1 MNRHLHRIIFN
12 AARGMRMVVQE
23 TASSTGKGKSKPTG
37 GPGGAG
43 AAVKAVALLG
53 ALVALPGEA
62 QIVGAP
68 NVPANLRPTVLVAP
82 NGVPLINIQTPSA
95 AGVSRNVYQQ
105 FNVAP
110 NGAILNNSR
119 TNVQSQLGGFV
130 QGNPYLATGP
140 ARIILNEVNGG
151 SPSQLRGYIE
161 VAGQR
166 AEVVIANPAG
176 ISVDGGGFINASR
189 ATLTTGTPQFNAV
202 GGLDSFLVRGGTITI
217 DGAGL
222 DASKTDYAAILAR
235 AVQANAGIWASELK
249 VVTGANTVSAD
260 HSQVTPTA
268 GTGTAPTFALD
279 VAALG
284 GMYAGK
290 ITLIGTEAGLGVRNA
305 GTIQAAPGAAALMGA
320 GQLVVT
326 SAGRLENIGTLQ
338 ATADANLAASA
349 LANSGRISSGGN
361 LKITTQGD
369 LANALNG
376 AGGTLEGARL
386 ELASTGGDI
395 DNRGGTLRQTSS
407 AGLGLSAPALSNTS
421 GGVIGLEPVAAAPST
436 SGTGTGGGTGTG
448 TGTGGTTD
456 PAAPTT
462 GTGTETGSG
471 STVTPAPYVPPSPG
485 AITASGTIRNDS
497 GKIYAGG
504 PISLQ
509 SANINN
515 NGGTLNVANMAV
527 SQPTFDNH
535 GGTLNVSNGFSA
547 NVDRFDNTGGTLNAG
562 SLNIT
567 TTGDLINVGGTLTSA
582 TDATLTVGGQADN
595 TRGVISAT
603 GALTAN
609 AAGAVNNT
617 GGTLVANQGVAL
629 GAGSLDNTQGSIQSA
644 QAAVQLGVTNQLT
657 NGSSGTIGA
666 ATDLKVQAGS
676 LVNSNGAS
684 LRGANDV
691 SVAVGGAM
699 TNDGSI
705 TAGRHTAV
713 AAGSLQS
720 GSTGVLGAGIQSDGK
735 LGAAGDLVVT
745 TSGALVANGTNLAA
759 GNATLQGASVD
770 LSASQTSA
778 ANIAVTATQGNV
790 TTDKA
795 TITTPGTLSVT
806 ANAQPSQTL
815 VNEGGKLS
823 ANQLD
828 LNVSNLAN
836 TNGGEIVQT
845 GTRATTIAT
854 SGAIDNSGAT
864 LASNGS
870 LALTA
875 ASLNNRGGTLQAAQ
889 VSDLSVNVTGLLDN
903 GQGEI
908 SAGGN
913 TTLQAGSLANDA
925 GRVTAATGDVA
936 STTSG
941 ATSNRGGTI
950 AANGST
956 ALNAGSLDNS
966 GGTVS
971 ALNRLAVN
979 VQGAVDNT
987 AGTLAATQELA
998 LDAGSLANDKGSIQ
1012 SAQAATQVNVTGAL
1026 TNGQGYIGAA
1036 TDLSVQAGSLSNAA
1050 GGSLRGANDTTVAVA
1065 GLLANDGS
1073 ITAGRNATITTGSLQ
1088 GGSTG
1093 VLGAGV
1099 QSDGKLGTVGE
1110 LSVTV
1115 SGALATHGTNLA
1127 AGNAAL
1133 QGASVDV
1140 SAGQTSAANIAITAT
1155 QGDVITSKATVVTP
1169 GTLSVTANSKAPQ
1182 TLVNDAGRLNAKQLD
1197 LKLSNLAN
1205 TNGGEIVQTG
1215 TGATTIATTGTLNNN
1230 GGRIASNGQDLSLGG
1245 ANITNAGGKIEH
1257 AGVGTLS
1264 IAGGSYNGTNG
1275 QVTANGALTVAMS
1288 GAFNQDGATAAVSAK
1303 HITIDAG
1310 SLGNRAGAH
1319 IVQTGADATR
1329 ITVVGALDNG
1339 GGTLA
1344 SNGNTTVAA
1353 GSLSNQ
1359 GGILRA
1365 AEASD
1370 LGLTVGGLLDNSS
1383 KGVIGAGG
1391 TTTIAAGS
1399 LSNNAGSVTA
1409 AEDLSVT
1416 VGGAASNVGGTLAAN
1431 GNTTLVAG
1439 TLDNSSGTA
1448 AAVNG
1453 NLSVTTSGA
1462 TTNNGGTLQ
1471 AGAATTLLN
1480 SGLNNVAGKIFGN
1493 SLAVNT
1499 RANGQ
1504 NNALDNTQG
1513 TLAATTTVAVN
1524 SGALINA
1531 AGLIQSGGAMTIDT
1545 NGQLLTN
1552 TNAAGYINGQGG
1564 ISSGGTLNLTTGS
1577 VNNNA
1582 GFIGAKNAVTASTQG
1597 FSNTGAG
1604 LVLGQSTVAINT
1616 NAAAYDNTGGRTL
1629 AAGDLA
1635 VNAGT
1640 LTNTSGLIR
1649 SAATTTLNAG
1659 RIVNTSTLGTE
1670 QGIEGL
1676 NVAVGAGNLDNS
1688 SGAIRADVNAT
1699 ITSGGTV
1706 NNTNGLISAGNTLAI
1721 ADPNAANPGAK
1732 TLNLVNTG
1740 GTLVADKSL
1749 KIDVANFSGDG
1760 RAVSG
1765 QNLSIA
1771 LQQDIVNNGEVAANG
1786 NLSYTTT
1793 GNFTNNGKLL
1803 GGQTLTV
1810 GGNNVDNTANAEMS
1824 GTNTI
1829 VNAGGTLTNRGLI
1842 DSRGETEINAG
1853 ALNNIGTG
1861 RIYGDAISIS
1871 AGTLLNDSETA
1882 NGVTK
1887 AGTIASRGDLDVG
1900 AGTITNREHALIYS
1914 QGNMYIGGALD
1925 ANRQAIGQGGT
1936 LDNLSA
1942 DIESIGDMS
1951 ISMAQVN
1958 NRDVHIQKGAPTVTP
1973 STLTG
1978 IAPNTLVGSG
1988 VGRTTTYPLDEVN
2001 VDPVNGFVYL
2011 KATGELVGIGG
2022 YAVWHNAITTTE
2034 DTATNIDPAHLV
2046 AGGSMTV
2053 NGRLYNE
2060 NSQVLA
2066 GGTIT
2071 ATDYQSYQL
2080 TGTRTITGSATV
2092 IDNKGQVQAMNVPLI
2107 LPPQTISLGAYK
2119 YQENIN
2125 AAAGY
2130 NAGVAPVGSGTGGAT
2145 GKGAVGGGQG
2155 PATIVEVPANVG
2167 DTVKVDGQSAGSATG
2182 STGPDGTT
2190 ATQLGTGATD
2200 VGANGA
2206 ATGTASSAQAG
2217 ASRTVPMVVRT
2228 SMPNVRIPN
2237 ASLFNLRAGPGS
2249 YLIETDPRFA
2259 NYRNWLSSDYLLN
2272 SLGQDPSNIL
2282 KRLGDGFYEQKLIRE
2297 QVAQLTGYRYL
2308 DGYNSDEDQYM
2319 ALMDAGVTFAKQY
2332 GLRPGVAL
2340 SAAQMAQLTSDIVWL
2355 VEQTVIL
2362 PDGTTQRVLVPQVY
2376 VRVRPGDIDGS
2387 GALLSADAAI
2397 IKSSGDVTNT
2407 GTIAGRR
2414 LVSITA
2420 ENVNNLG
2427 GRISGGSVALDAR
2440 SDLNNIGGTIDVRDA
2455 AMLTAGRDI
2464 NIRTTTQSTGGLL
2477 NNTAV
2482 DRVAGVYVSDPGGVL
2497 LASAGRDVN
2506 LVGAVL
2512 ANVGKDS
2519 RTLVNAE
2526 RDVNLGTVSE
2536 SSTIFASG
2544 GNKGRSFSA
2553 VSSQS
2558 REIGSTIVGSGSVA
2572 ITAGND
2578 VRARAA
2584 DVSAGGTLAVTAEHD
2599 IRIDAGQ
2606 SSQAILT
2613 TSNSSRKTL
2622 TSKSSSSEIK
2632 AQSDTT
2638 VLGSNFSGQNV
2649 VMSAG
2654 NDLGV
2659 RGSRVSAE
2667 SQLVLSA
2674 GRDVRIESAQEQHA
2688 TGNVSRSSQSG
2699 FNGVKD
2705 SLLYG
2710 KGYSSSSSN
2719 RNEMSAGTTQVG
2731 STISGGSVSIDAGR
2745 DAQIVASNVLADTNI
2760 AITAGRNID
2769 VLAAQDTSVSA
2780 TASSGKSRSF
2790 SPSPGLAPR
2799 HTAYSNVKGSEDGT
2813 GESSTAVTSLISANG
2828 GNLTMVAGLDSKY
2841 AGTGQG
2847 NITAEGADLL
2857 AKNKVALSGNAV
2869 NLNAATSSGSSKHH
2883 AESKSHTIGA
2893 QLSGIVGSAITSAY
2907 DAAQESR
2914 KTDDSRLKGA
2924 LELKAGYD
2932 AYKLATD
2939 GALGNGIQGLTAAG
2953 TGGDPSGAA
2962 FGVSVSESRTRS
2974 RSDTA
2979 EVYSNQRGTN
2989 IQAGSIDI
2997 TARET
3002 DINMQGA
3009 KLQARDIALDAK
3021 RDINMLAAENKAAT
3035 LSTNSG
3041 SSLGGGVTFGFGS
3054 QNGFSIQVN
3063 AGSNQGKATGIETR
3077 HDNTLITATD
3087 SVKIKS
3093 GGDVNMK
3100 GAQITADSVKA
3111 DIAGNLNIESL
3122 QDSTTYNSNQSSSGV
3137 ALSLCIPPICY
3148 GQFVS
3153 ATVDASKQRVDH
3165 NYRSAT
3171 GQSGIAAGNGGYDV
3185 SVKGNTD
3192 LKGGGITSTAPE
3204 SKNSLVTGSLTTS
3217 DLQNRQNTN
3226 SSSSAVSL
3234 SFSYGTG
3241 AANNVLSNV
3250 ARSATNT
3257 VLANLNGGKGLPADN
3272 SQSSQTLSVISPG
3285 NIKIV
3290 GTGVKE
3296 IDDKSN
3302 ANVATLTTRDPVTAN
3317 GALVNTLTL
3326 QQAKEIPRLQQ
3337 QAQDHQRAAQL
3348 VGSVL
3353 SGVIGDVSQSLNQ
3366 QAQAQENAR
3375 ALAAGEAPR
3384 TVTNF
3389 ADGSLEKTVLHGI
3402 AGFIQAKVGDGSGLA
3417 GAAAGVVNEQLLP
3430 AMEKYL
3436 KENGYDYNDP
3446 SLTVEQAAQK
3456 KSDYSALLTAA
3467 STLVGAAVG
3476 TVAGGSSSAGVG
3488 ATVANNATV
3497 NNFLKHD
3504 QVAAMKKEFAA
3515 CRAKGE
3521 CNDEEVRAIAG
3532 KYAAL
3537 SQKNI
3542 DLIKSYIKAGDVA
3555 SVSALESQAASAAD
3569 VDSAIPFG
3577 YAQMS
3582 TVFQGWQNNVNVL
3595 GTVGGVGA
3603 LGGTDVQQAL
3613 EVAKFR
3619 QTYCGGLSAGACD
3632 ARVDDAIADR
3642 ATRALILGATTVAIP
3657 TAIQAL
3663 GGLRPVSPSRNSV
3676 RPTEIT
3682 SDGDLSNVY
3691 STQNQTVVHMPIRG
3705 TSIEDISGATVFT
3718 MPPQGQRISGQNAG
3732 VRLGAWGEG
3741 PSGLGTEI
3749 IEQLSPGTRPLQT
3762 GGGYGVDSIGGKI
3775 NTENK
3780 TIPAFEIKTTDTG
3793 NRQPVDKPKPLPERV
3808 NDWVNEAANT
3818 GMISGQRVS
3827 AADRAYARG
3836 LQNLLREGYTIQP
3849 YVVEVA
3855 VPPQGQSARP
3865 TVTVVPWPVPKGLPR
3880 PGTAP

>member
-12 AARGMRMVVQE
+12 AARGIRMVVQE
-23 TASSTGKGKSKPTG
+23 TASSTGKGKSKTTG
-37 GPGGAG
+37 RPGGAS

-68 NVPANLRPTVLVAP
+68 NVPANLRPTVMVAP
-82 NGVPLINIQTPSA
+82 NGVPLLNIQTPSA

-189 ATLTTGTPQFNAV
+189 ATLTTGTPQFNAI
-202 GGLDSFLVRGGTITI
+202 GGLDSFLVRAGTITI

-260 HSQVTPTA
+260 HGQVTPTT

-305 GTIQAAPGAAALMGA
+305 GTVQAAPGATALMGA

-326 SAGRLENIGTLQ
+326 SAGRLENLGTLQ

-361 LKITTQGD
+361 LKFTTQGD

-376 AGGTLEGARL
+376 TGGTLEGARL
-386 ELASTGGDI
+386 ELASTAGDI
-395 DNRGGTLRQTSS
+395 DNRGGTIRQTSS
-407 AGLGLSAPALSNTS
+407 AGLALSAPALSNIS
-421 GGVIGLEPVAAAPST
+421 GGVIGAEPVAAAPST
-436 SGTGTGGGTGTG
+436 PDAGTGGSTGTG
-448 TGTGGTTD
+448 TGTGGTTT
-456 PAAPTT
+456 PTAPTT
-462 GTGTETGSG
+462 GTGAETGSG
-471 STVTPAPYVPPSPG
+471 GTITPAPYVPPSPG
-485 AITASGTIRNDS
+485 AITATGTIRNDG

-515 NGGTLNVANMAV
+515 SGGTLSVASMAV

-535 GGTLNVSNGFSA
+535 GGTLNVSNDFSA
-547 NVDRFDNTGGTLNAG
+547 NVERFDNTSGTLNAG

-567 TTGDLINVGGTLTSA
+567 TTGDLVNVDGKLTSA
-582 TDATLTVGGQADN
+582 ADATLTVSGQADN
-595 TRGVISAT
+595 TRGTISSA

-609 AAGAVNNT
+609 VAGAVNNT

-629 GAGSLDNTQGSIQSA
+629 GAGSLDNTQGGIQSA
-644 QAAVQLGVTNQLT
+644 QAGVQLAVASHLQ
-657 NGSSGTIGA
+657 NGNGGTIGA

-676 LVNSNGAS
+676 LVNANGAS

-699 TNDGSI
+699 SNDGSI
-705 TAGRHTAV
+705 TAGRHTSV
-713 AAGSLQS
+713 AAGILQS
-720 GSTGVLGAGIQSDGK
+720 GTTGVLGAGIQSDGK
-735 LGAAGDLVVT
+735 LGAAGDLIVT
-745 TSGALVANGTNLAA
+745 TTGALVANGTNLAA
-759 GNATLQGASVD
+759 GNATLQGASID

-778 ANIAVTATQGNV
+778 VSIAVTATQGNV
-790 TTDKA
+790 VTNKA
-795 TITTPGTLSVT
+795 TVTTPGTLSVT
-806 ANAQPSQTL
+806 ANAQPGQTL
-815 VNEGGKLS
+815 VNQGGKLS

-828 LNVSNLAN
+828 LHVSNLAN

-845 GTRATTIAT
+845 GTGATTIAT

-889 VSDLSVNVTGLLDN
+889 VSDLSINVTGLLDN

-913 TTLQAGSLANDA
+913 ATLQAGSLANDA
-925 GRVTAATGDVA
+925 GRITAAGDVG
-936 STTSG
+936 STSSG

-950 AANGST
+950 AANGNT

-971 ALNRLAVN
+971 GLNSLAMN
-979 VQGAVDNT
+979 VQGAANNT
-987 AGTLAATQELA
+987 GGTLAANQA
-998 LDAGSLANDKGSIQ
+998 LTVSAGSLANDKGSIQ

-1036 TDLSVQAGSLSNAA
+1036 TDLGLQAGSLANTA
-1050 GGSLRGANDTTVAVA
+1050 GGTLRAANDTTVSVG

-1073 ITAGRNATITTGSLQ
+1073 ITAGRNTTITTGSLQ

-1093 VLGAGV
+1093 VFGAGV
-1099 QSDGKLGTVGE
+1099 QSDGKLGTAGE
-1110 LSVTV
+1110 LSVTA
-1115 SGALATHGTNLA
+1115 SGALAAHGTHLA
-1127 AGNAAL
+1127 AGDAAL

-1155 QGDVITSKATVVTP
+1155 QGDVITSQATVVTP

-1182 TLVNDAGRLNAKQLD
+1182 TLVNDAGQLSAKQLD

-1245 ANITNAGGKIEH
+1245 ASITNAGGKIEH
-1257 AGVGTLS
+1257 AGVGTLN
-1264 IAGGSYNGTNG
+1264 IAGGSYNGANG
-1275 QVTANGALTVAMS
+1275 QVTTNGALTVAMS
-1288 GAFNQDGATAAVSAK
+1288 GAFNQDGAKAAISAK

-1310 SLGNRAGAH
+1310 SLGNRAGAQ
-1319 IVQTGADATR
+1319 IVQTGADSTR
-1329 ITVVGALDNG
+1329 ITVMGALDNS

-1365 AEASD
+1365 AETSD

-1391 TTTIAAGS
+1391 STAIVAGS
-1399 LSNNAGSVTA
+1399 LNNNAGSVTA
-1409 AEDLSVT
+1409 AEDLTVT
-1416 VGGAASNVGGTLAAN
+1416 AGGAATNVGGTLAAN
-1431 GNTTLVAG
+1431 GNTTLAAG
-1439 TLDNSSGTA
+1439 VLDNSSGTA

-1453 NLSVTTSGA
+1453 NLNVTTTGA

-1480 SGLNNVAGKIFGN
+1480 SGLNNVGGKVFGN
-1493 SLAVNT
+1493 ILSVNT

-1504 NNALDNTQG
+1504 NNALNNTQG

-1552 TNAAGYINGQGG
+1552 TNAAGYINSQGG

-1604 LVLGQSTVAINT
+1604 VVLGQSTVAINT
-1616 NAAAYDNTGGRTL
+1616 NAAGYDNTGGRTL

-1659 RIVNTSTLGTE
+1659 SIVNTGTLGTE

-1706 NNTNGLISAGNTLAI
+1706 NNTNGLISAGDTLAI
-1721 ADPNAANPGAK
+1721 VDPNAANPGAK

-1749 KIDVANFSGDG
+1749 KIDVATFSGDG
-1760 RAVSG
+1760 RALSG
-1765 QNLSIA
+1765 QDLSIA

-1803 GGQTLTV
+1803 AGQTLTV
-1810 GGNNVDNTANAEMS
+1810 GGNNVDNTANAEMW

-1842 DSRGETEINAG
+1842 DSRGETQINAG
-1853 ALNNIGTG
+1853 TMHNIGTG
-1861 RIYGDAISIS
+1861 RIYGDAISIA
-1871 AGTLLNDSETA
+1871 AGTLVNDSETA

-1887 AGTIASRGDLDVG
+1887 AGTIASRGDLDIG
-1900 AGTITNREHALIYS
+1900 AGSIINREHALIYS
-1914 QGNMYIGGALD
+1914 QGNMYIGGTLG
-1925 ANRQAIGQGGT
+1925 ANRQAVGQGGT

-1951 ISMAQVN
+1951 ISMVQVN
-1958 NRDVHIQKGAPTVTP
+1958 NRDMHIQKGTPTVTP

-2001 VDPVNGFVYL
+2001 VDAVNGFVYL

-2022 YAVWHNAITTTE
+2022 YAIWHNSITTTE
-2034 DTATNIDPAHLV
+2034 DTAINIDPAHLV
-2046 AGGSMTV
+2046 AGGDMNV
-2053 NGRLYNE
+2053 YGRLYNE

-2080 TGTRTITGSATV
+2080 TGTRTVTGSAIV

-2130 NAGVAPVGSGTGGAT
+2130 NAGVAPVGSGTGGAV

-2167 DTVKVDGQSAGSATG
+2167 DTVKVDGQSAGNATGATG
-2182 STGPDGTT
+2182 SDGTT
-2190 ATQLGTGATD
+2190 ATQSGTGATD
-2200 VGANGA
+2200 VGGRGA

-2237 ASLFNLRAGPGS
+2237 ASLFNVRVGPGS

-2272 SLGQDPSNIL
+2272 SLGQDPNNTL

-2308 DGYNSDEDQYM
+2308 DGFNSDEDQYA

-2355 VEQTVIL
+2355 VEQTVTL

-2440 SDLNNIGGTIDVRDA
+2440 SDLNNIGGTVDARDA
-2455 AMLTAGRDI
+2455 VILTAGRDI

-2512 ANVGKDS
+2512 ANIGNDS

-2558 REIGSTIVGSGSVA
+2558 REIGSTILGGGSVA

-2584 DVSAGGTLAVTAEHD
+2584 DVSAAGTLAVTAEHD
-2599 IRIDAGQ
+2599 VRIDAGQ
-2606 SSQAILT
+2606 ATQAILT

-2638 VLGSNFSGQNV
+2638 VLGSSFSGKDV

-2654 NDLGV
+2654 NDLGI
-2659 RGSRVSAE
+2659 RGSQVSAQN
-2667 SQLVLSA
+2667 QLVLSA

-2688 TGNVSRSSQSG
+2688 SGTVSKSSQSG
-2699 FNGVKD
+2699 FKGAKD
-2705 SLLYG
+2705 SVLYG
-2710 KGYSSSSSN
+2710 KGYSSSASN
-2719 RNEMSAGTTQVG
+2719 QSELSASTTQVG

-2799 HTAYSNVKGSEDGT
+2799 HTAYSNLKGSEDGS

-2828 GNLTMVAGLDSKY
+2828 GNLAMVAGLDAKY

-2847 NITAEGADLL
+2847 NITTEGADLL
-2857 AKNKVALSGNAV
+2857 AKNKVSLSGNAV
-2869 NLNAATSSGSSKHH
+2869 NLNASTDSGSSKHH

-2939 GALGNGIQGLTAAG
+2939 GALGNGIQGLTDPG

-2989 IQAGSIDI
+2989 IQAGSIEI

-3021 RDINMLAAENKAAT
+3021 RDINLIAAENKAAT

-3063 AGSNQGKATGIETR
+3063 AGSSQGKATGVET
-3077 HDNTLITATD
+3077 HYDNTLITATD

-3122 QDSTTYNSNQSSSGV
+3122 QDSTTYNSKQSSSGLAV
-3137 ALSLCIPPICY
+3137 SLCIPPICY

-3185 SVKGNTD
+3185 TVKGNTD
-3192 LKGGGITSTAPE
+3192 LRGGAITSTAPE

-3257 VLANLNGGKGLPADN
+3257 ALSNLNSGKGLPSNN
-3272 SQSSQTLSVISPG
+3272 SQSSQTLSVIGPG

-3290 GTGVKE
+3290 GTGNKE

-3302 ANVATLTTRDPVTAN
+3302 ANVATLTARDPATAN

-3337 QAQDHQRAAQL
+3337 EAQDRQRAVQL
-3348 VGSVL
+3348 VGSVIDN
-3353 SGVIGDVSQSLNQ
+3353 VIGDVAAKQGWKEGSAEKIVLH
-3366 QAQAQENAR
+3366 
-3375 ALAAGEAPR
+3375 ALA
-3384 TVTNF
+3384 
-3389 ADGSLEKTVLHGI
+3389 GI
-3402 AGFIQAKVGDGSGLA
+3402 VQAKVGDGSALV
-3417 GAAAGVVNEQLLP
+3417 GAAAGAINEAVLP
-3430 AMEKYL
+3430 VIAEYL
-3436 KENGYDYNDP
+3436 EGQGIHRFNADGSQNQEF
-3446 SLTVEQAAQK
+3446 S
-3456 KSDYSALLTAA
+3456 SLLTAG
-3467 STLVGAAVG
+3467 STLLGAAVG
-3476 TVAGGSSSAGVG
+3476 AVTGNAGLG

-3497 NNFLKHD
+3497 NNYLKH
-3504 QVAAMKKEFAA
+3504 AELKKKEAEIKACAGDSDCVKDRTAYWDKVSQDRNAEIKDSCSSRGAQA
-3515 CRAKGE
+3515 CRDNIAQMQADLAELSKNGTGKGLSQYTPEESNNIKQLLVNYKANLEELAGIAQDALGTTYTSPADLAYLTEQERKDLQSFRAGTFIDVAGAVILPGGIKVTGKNAKQIA
-3521 CNDEEVRAIAG
+3521 EEVMPSAPARPWAG
-3532 KYAAL
+3532 
-3537 SQKNI
+3537 SGPVRGTI
-3542 DLIKSYIKAGDVA
+3542 GITDDTP
-3555 SVSALESQAASAAD
+3555 VSALQNYNPRGGGAEFVFDPVTRTFVTGKPVRNQGDGSPHEQLARSIGADESK
-3569 VDSAIPFG
+3569 V
-3577 YAQMS
+3577 
-3582 TVFQGWQNNVNVL
+3582 
-3595 GTVGGVGA
+3595 VGGTMQRGPNGEFFTNENSGHYGQNWTPEIRVEFQKW
-3603 LGGTDVQQAL
+3603 LSSRVKKPVDH
-3613 EVAKFR
+3613 
-3619 QTYCGGLSAGACD
+3619 QTW
-3632 ARVDDAIADR
+3632 
-3642 ATRALILGATTVAIP
+3642 
-3657 TAIQAL
+3657 
-3663 GGLRPVSPSRNSV
+3663 
-3676 RPTEIT
+3676 
-3682 SDGDLSNVY
+3682 
-3691 STQNQTVVHMPIRG
+3691 
-3705 TSIEDISGATVFT
+3705 
-3718 MPPQGQRISGQNAG
+3718 SGQ
-3732 VRLGAWGEG
+3732 
-3741 PSGLGTEI
+3741 
-3749 IEQLSPGTRPLQT
+3749 
-3762 GGGYGVDSIGGKI
+3762 
-3775 NTENK
+3775 
-3780 TIPAFEIKTTDTG
+3780 
-3793 NRQPVDKPKPLPERV
+3793 
-3808 NDWVNEAANT
+3808 
-3818 GMISGQRVS
+3818 
-3827 AADRAYARG
+3827 
-3836 LQNLLREGYTIQP
+3836 
-3849 YVVEVA
+3849 
-3855 VPPQGQSARP
+3855 
-3865 TVTVVPWPVPKGLPR
+3865 
-3880 PGTAP
+3880 